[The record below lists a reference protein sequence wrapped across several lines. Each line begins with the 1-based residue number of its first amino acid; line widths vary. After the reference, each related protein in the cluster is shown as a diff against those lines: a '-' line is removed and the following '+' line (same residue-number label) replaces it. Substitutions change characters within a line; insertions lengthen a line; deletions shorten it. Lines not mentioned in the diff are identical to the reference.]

1 MSEKEKKVRDARKKI
16 EGELL
21 VLSCPGCQ
29 KSFTEW
35 SACGVVQCCDDRGF
49 GCKTTFCCYCQEKL
63 TDHGDS
69 HRHVLDCPLA
79 GPKPQGVDSK
89 LYPPKWFL
97 DQVWA
102 IERKRKVTDFIAT
115 LDADVRLEVMQM
127 CRQSCLDLGIRFKD
141 FEGGSNFDQEIALGL
156 QYL

>member
-1 MSEKEKKVRDARKKI
+1 MNGDTFEALMKCQEEILRIDLVKLERMSEKEKEVRDARKKI

-63 TDHGDS
+63 TDHGDP
-69 HRHVLDCPLA
+69 HRHVLDCPLG
-79 GPKPQGVDSK
+79 GPKPQGVR
-89 LYPPKWFL
+89 L
-97 DQVWA
+97 QVVPT
-102 IERKRKVTDFIAT
+102 KVVFG
-115 LDADVRLEVMQM
+115 
-127 CRQSCLDLGIRFKD
+127 SSLG
-141 FEGGSNFDQEIALGL
+141 N
-156 QYL
+156 